1 MKFIKEHKKIII
13 LIITILV
20 LLITLLLIYKTIYL
34 DYKSNIELTL
44 KGNSEITLNLN
55 EEYKEEGYTA
65 SFRNIDITKKV
76 EVKNNL
82 DNKKV
87 GEYKVEYTINYKK
100 KRKKI
105 TRTIKVVDTISPTIV
120 LNGEENISLYVGD
133 TYNDEGASANDN
145 YDGDLTDKIVVV
157 NNLDTNKIGAYE
169 IVYTVKDMSG
179 NEASIKRK
187 IEVKEKPVIK
197 VSNGIAV
204 LNYHFFYS
212 DGENC
217 GERICLNTR
226 KFEDQLKY
234 LVDNGYKTLTINEF
248 RAWIYGELEV
258 PQKSVLLTI
267 DDGAMGTGFHNGN
280 KLIPLLEKYGVHATL
295 FLITGWWDINNYRSP
310 NLDIES
316 HTNDMHMFTDCGN
329 NTKNAQLVCLD
340 HDHVLNDLNKS
351 IEITGSRTAFCYP
364 FYTYNQAAIAT
375 VKEAGFSMAFAG
387 GNVKATRN
395 SNKYAIPRFPIYDN
409 TSLET
414 FINYIS

>member
-13 LIITILV
+13 LTITILV

-44 KGNSEITLNLN
+44 QGNSEITLNLN
-55 EEYKEEGYTA
+55 EEYKEEGYKAT
-65 SFRNIDITKKV
+65 FRDENITKKV
-76 EVKNNL
+76 KTKTNL
-82 DNKKV
+82 DNKKI
-87 GEYKVEYTINYKK
+87 GTYYIEYIVKYKK
-100 KRKKI
+100 KTTKLIRKI
-105 TRTIKVVDTISPTIV
+105 NIVDKVKPEIS

-133 TYNDEGASANDN
+133 TYDDDGAKAVDN
-145 YDGDLTDKIVVV
+145 YDGDITDKITVT
-157 NNLDTNKIGAYE
+157 NNLDTNKVGNYE
-169 IVYTVKDMSG
+169 FVYTVKDSSN

-295 FLITGWWDINNYRSP
+295 FLITGWWDINN
-310 NLDIES
+310 
-316 HTNDMHMFTDCGN
+316 
-329 NTKNAQLVCLD
+329 
-340 HDHVLNDLNKS
+340 
-351 IEITGSRTAFCYP
+351 
-364 FYTYNQAAIAT
+364 
-375 VKEAGFSMAFAG
+375 
-387 GNVKATRN
+387 
-395 SNKYAIPRFPIYDN
+395 
-409 TSLET
+409 
-414 FINYIS
+414 